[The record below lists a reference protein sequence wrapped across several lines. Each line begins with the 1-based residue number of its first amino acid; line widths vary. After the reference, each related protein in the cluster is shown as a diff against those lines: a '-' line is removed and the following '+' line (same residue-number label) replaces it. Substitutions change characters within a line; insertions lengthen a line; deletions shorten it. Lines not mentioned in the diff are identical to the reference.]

1 MLEMP
6 RPASGIEKAKEVAMN
21 VLVFEE
27 ASRECGGALREYS
40 EKDLPP
46 LFDTVLNSIHTD
58 SVA

>member
-1 MLEMP
+1 MS
-6 RPASGIEKAKEVAMN
+6 RSASGIEKAKEVAMN